1 MMKIRRILCLIL
13 CLAMTAAPAAVFGAE
28 KEMPEIRVLLQRWGL
43 TDRLD
48 VRTQETY
55 LVRGG
60 NGTELLLPQK
70 AEAVFL
76 LRAGKIILFYQ
87 GLSVSL
93 GNRAELLHRGD
104 GKESGFRTGAKSELY
119 TGDLA
124 LTIQDGALRGMLRI
138 GLEDYVRGVIEL
150 SLPADVVRRI
160 GMPNTD
166 SVAIRARAATG
177 GTLLAA
183 RLALEGGIACN
194 TAGGSHHA
202 CAESGAGFCVFNDVA
217 VAARRLLAEG
227 RIGQALVVDLDVH
240 QGDGTARIFENDPSV
255 FTFSM
260 HAEKNFPH
268 RKAVSDLDV
277 ELADATGDAEY
288 LAKLADVL
296 PALLSSVRPDI
307 VFFNAGVDPHADD
320 KLGRLSLTD
329 AGLERRE
336 AYVLGACLDRE
347 IPVVGVI
354 GGGYD
359 ADIDRL
365 AARHAILHR
374 TAKSLYA

>member
-1 MMKIRRILCLIL
+1 MSRVPPIVHH
-13 CLAMTAAPAAVFGAE
+13 PAFRA
-28 KEMPEIRVLLQRWGL
+28 EMPVGHRFPMDKFSRLATVLEAESVPGP
-43 TDRLD
+43 DGFVKPEFVD
-48 VRTQETY
+48 VET
-55 LVRGG
+55 
-60 NGTELLLPQK
+60 LLL
-70 AEAVFL
+70 AH
-76 LRAGKIILFYQ
+76 
-87 GLSVSL
+87 S
-93 GNRAELLHRGD
+93 
-104 GKESGFRTGAKSELY
+104 
-119 TGDLA
+119 
-124 LTIQDGALRGMLRI
+124 
-138 GLEDYVRGVIEL
+138 EDYVRGVIEL
-150 SLPADVVRRI
+150 SLPAEVVRRI

-166 SVAIRARAATG
+166 SVATRALAATG

-183 RLALEGGIACN
+183 RLALKQGIACN

-202 CAESGAGFCVFNDVA
+202 SADSGAGFCVFNDVA

-227 RIGQALVVDLDVH
+227 AIGQALVVDLDVH
-240 QGDGTARIFENDPSV
+240 QGDGTARIFEGDPSV
-255 FTFSM
+255 FTLSM

-268 RKAVSDLDV
+268 RKATSDLDV
-277 ELADATGDAEY
+277 ELADGTGDVAY
-288 LAKLADVL
+288 LEKLEEIL

-329 AGLERRE
+329 GGLGRRE
-336 AYVLGACLDRE
+336 AYVLGACLSLE

-374 TAKSLYA
+374 TAKSLYSSVA

>member
-1 MMKIRRILCLIL
+1 MSSSPPVIHHPAFRAEMPAGHRFPMDKFSR
-13 CLAMTAAPAAVFGAE
+13 LATVLEDEGVPGAE
-28 KEMPEIRVLLQRWGL
+28 GFHRPEFVDVETL
-43 TDRLD
+43 RLAH
-48 VRTQETY
+48 T
-55 LVRGG
+55 
-60 NGTELLLPQK
+60 
-70 AEAVFL
+70 
-76 LRAGKIILFYQ
+76 
-87 GLSVSL
+87 
-93 GNRAELLHRGD
+93 
-104 GKESGFRTGAKSELY
+104 
-119 TGDLA
+119 
-124 LTIQDGALRGMLRI
+124 
-138 GLEDYVRGVIEL
+138 EDYVRGVIEL

-166 SVAIRARAATG
+166 SVATRARAATG

-183 RLALEGGIACN
+183 RLALEQGVACN

-202 CAESGAGFCVFNDVA
+202 SAESGAGFCVFNDVA
-217 VAARRLLAEG
+217 VAAKRLLAEG
-227 RIGQALVVDLDVH
+227 LIGQALVVDLDVH
-240 QGDGTARIFENDPSV
+240 QGDGTARIFEEDQSV

-277 ELADATGDAEY
+277 ELADGTSDDEY
-288 LAKLADVL
+288 LEKLEEIL
-296 PALLSSVRPDI
+296 PALLGSIRPDI
-307 VFFNAGVDPHADD
+307 VFLNAGVDPHADD

-329 AGLERRE
+329 DGLARRE
-336 AYVLGACLDRE
+336 AYVLGACLSLE

-374 TAKSLYA
+374 TAKSLYYR